1 MAKEVVIK
9 TIFQFKRG
17 LSTAWTEKNPVLRA
31 GEPGFEID
39 TGLLKIGRN
48 DIPWNDLPYYL
59 GQFTLSPDGKSLQI
73 NEDGQITLYGYDD
86 ADIGQIPVKGANGL
100 LEWVD
105 YVEHTPIAIEDI
117 NSLLGEE

>member
-48 DIPWNDLPYYL
+48 DIPWNDLPYYN
-59 GQFTLSPDGKSLQI
+59 GQFTISPDGKSLQI